1 MDIFDDFYRR
11 FAPFIY
17 ITEKE
22 DKKNDNIF
30 AHHDN

>member
-11 FAPFIY
+11 FAPFVY
-17 ITEKE
+17 LTEKE

-30 AHHDN
+30 N